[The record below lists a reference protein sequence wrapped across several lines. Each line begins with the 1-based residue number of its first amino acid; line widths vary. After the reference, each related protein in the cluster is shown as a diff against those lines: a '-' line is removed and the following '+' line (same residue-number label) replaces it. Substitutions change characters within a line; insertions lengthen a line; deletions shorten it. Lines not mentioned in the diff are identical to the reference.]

1 MQMKN
6 IESGYIIDVPF
17 DHAVNVLIPQGR
29 YEPVM
34 DMVEVG
40 KMQVEEDDSLEG
52 RPINEEVTRKQLM
65 EMLDAKD
72 VIYRPAEKKADLL
85 EMVQK
90 AYNIRVTDGNIPGDS
105 Q

>member
-6 IESGYIIDVPF
+6 IESGNIIDVPF

-29 YEPVM
+29 YEPVA